1 MTDDDDDDDIPL
13 PPEPYSCIF
22 CSEPIENEQAAVALT
37 ATWMPHWRAG
47 RFSPLAQDFWAHS
60 VCLQKKWKGVWPWEE
75 QVLFGAER
83 GDELDYVETL
93 SLSVVRPED
102 RESIEDMLAL
112 AFEEGLSHAY
122 GSDLIDRIM
131 PFLSQIEPSL
141 LTSGTYYVLA
151 DMDGEIAA
159 CGGYSFAA
167 PGAGAGEPVAGV
179 AHIRT
184 FATHPDFSGY
194 GLGRRL
200 FDHCLKE
207 AWAAGVRE
215 FVCYSGLNAEG
226 FYQSLGFRC
235 ESPVEIHVGK
245 PVSGG
250 GAAEVCVMPA
260 VMMRY
265 HLADHAGFRPVSESG
280 A

>member
-1 MTDDDDDDDIPL
+1 MTDDDDDDLPM

-60 VCLQKKWKGVWPWEE
+60 VCLQKNWKGAWPWEE
-75 QVLFGAER
+75 QVLFGADK

-93 SLSVVRPED
+93 GLSVARPED
-102 RESIEDMLAL
+102 RESIEETLGF

-122 GSDLIDRIM
+122 GSDLIDQIM
-131 PFLSQIEPSL
+131 PFLTHIEPTL
-141 LTSGTYYVLA
+141 LISGTYYVLA
-151 DMDGEIAA
+151 DMDGQIAA
-159 CGGYSFAA
+159 CGGYSFSA
-167 PGAGAGEPVAGV
+167 PGTDKPTPGT
-179 AHIRT
+179 AHIRN
-184 FATHPDFSGY
+184 FATHPDYAGY

-207 AWAAGVRE
+207 ARAAGAHE

-226 FYQSLGFRC
+226 FYQTLGFER
-235 ESPVEIHVGK
+235 ESSIEIHIGTAN
-245 PVSGG
+245 SGV
-250 GAAEVCVMPA
+250 AVVMPA

-265 HLADHAGFRPVSESG
+265 RLPDHAEFKPVSEDG
-280 A
+280 AQ